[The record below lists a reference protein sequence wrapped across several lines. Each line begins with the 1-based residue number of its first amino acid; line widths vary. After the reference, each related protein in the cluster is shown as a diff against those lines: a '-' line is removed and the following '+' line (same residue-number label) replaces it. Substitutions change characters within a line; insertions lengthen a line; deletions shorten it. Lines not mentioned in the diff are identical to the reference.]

1 MASSK
6 GTSAA
11 QRAFVPAKSG
21 LREAVGARGMIMHY
35 WQLLRPRQ
43 WIKNAFV
50 WAGFLFAR
58 SWQDAALAQQVALA
72 FIAFC
77 LLASAV
83 YIGNDWIDRDADRA
97 HPTKRLR
104 PLAGRQIGGGAAGS
118 LAIVLA
124 LAALALGAWVG
135 AGLFAV
141 LVAYLVL
148 NAAYSLR
155 LKRIVIVDVFA
166 LSLGFL
172 LRILAGTVGVGIAP
186 SPWLLMCGLMLTLLL
201 GFGKRRAESAAV
213 GASAGR
219 AVLAEYSPALLDR
232 LIVVCV
238 SGTLIAYSLYTISPQ
253 TITLHGSADLVYTVP
268 IVTYALFRYL
278 YLLGSGHAAEDPS
291 GLFIGDRHLQL
302 SALAWL
308 VAVIWILR

>member
-1 MASSK
+1 
-6 GTSAA
+6 
-11 QRAFVPAKSG
+11 
-21 LREAVGARGMIMHY
+21 MHY
-35 WQLLRPRQ
+35 WQLLRPQQ

-58 SWQDAALAQQVALA
+58 AWHDVALAQQVALA

-83 YIGNDWIDRDADRA
+83 YIGNDWLDRDADRA
-97 HPTKRLR
+97 HPTKRDR
-104 PLAGRQIGGGAAGS
+104 PLASGRIGGAAAAS

-124 LAALALGAWVG
+124 VAGLTLGAWVG
-135 AGLFAV
+135 TALFAV
-141 LVAYLVL
+141 LVAYLAL
-148 NAAYSLR
+148 NVMYSLL
-155 LKRIVIVDVFA
+155 LKRIVIIDVFA
-166 LSLGFL
+166 LSFGFL

-201 GFGKRRAESAAV
+201 GFGKRRAETAAA
-213 GASAGR
+213 GAPGR

-253 TITLHGSADLVYTVP
+253 TIALHGSADLVYTVP

-278 YLLGSGHAAEDPS
+278 YLLGNGHAAEDPS
-291 GLFIGDRHLQL
+291 GLFVGDRHLQAA
-302 SALAWL
+302 ALTWL
-308 VAVIWILR
+308 VAVVWILR

>member
-1 MASSK
+1 
-6 GTSAA
+6 
-11 QRAFVPAKSG
+11 
-21 LREAVGARGMIMHY
+21 MHY
-35 WQLLRPRQ
+35 WKLLRPQQ

-58 SWQDAALAQQVALA
+58 SWHDVALAQQVALA

-83 YIGNDWIDRDADRA
+83 YIGNDWLDRDADRA
-97 HPTKRLR
+97 HPTKRDR
-104 PLAGRQIGGGAAGS
+104 PLASGRIGGAAAAS
-118 LAIVLA
+118 LAIFLA
-124 LAALALGAWVG
+124 VAGLALGARVG
-135 AGLFAV
+135 AALFAV

-148 NAAYSLR
+148 NFMYSLL

-166 LSLGFL
+166 LSFGFL

-201 GFGKRRAESAAV
+201 GFGKRRAEIAV
-213 GASAGR
+213 AGAPGR

-253 TITLHGSADLVYTVP
+253 TIALHGSADLVYTVP

-278 YLLGSGHAAEDPS
+278 YLLGNGHAAEDPS
-291 GLFIGDRHLQL
+291 GLFVGDRHLQAA
-302 SALAWL
+302 ALAWL
-308 VAVIWILR
+308 VAVVWILR

>member
-1 MASSK
+1 
-6 GTSAA
+6 
-11 QRAFVPAKSG
+11 
-21 LREAVGARGMIMHY
+21 MHY
-35 WQLLRPRQ
+35 WQLLRPQQ

-58 SWQDAALAQQVALA
+58 AWHDQALAQQVALA

-83 YIGNDWIDRDADRA
+83 YIGNDWIDREADRA
-97 HPTKRLR
+97 HPTKRGR
-104 PLAGRQIGGGAAGS
+104 PLASGRIGGAAAAS
-118 LAIVLA
+118 LAIVLTVA
-124 LAALALGAWVG
+124 GLAIGAWVG
-135 AGLFAV
+135 VALFAV
-141 LVAYLVL
+141 LVAYLAL
-148 NAAYSLR
+148 NLLYSLL

-172 LRILAGTVGVGIAP
+172 LRILAGTLGVGIAP

-201 GFGKRRAESAAV
+201 GFGKRRAETAV
-213 GASAGR
+213 AGAPGR
-219 AVLAEYSPALLDR
+219 EVLAEYSAALLDR

-253 TITLHGSADLVYTVP
+253 TIALHGSADLVYTVP

-278 YLLGSGHAAEDPS
+278 YLLGDGHAAEDPS
-291 GLFIGDRHLQL
+291 GLFVGDRHLQA
-302 SALAWL
+302 SAFAWL
-308 VAVIWILR
+308 VAVVWILR

>member
-1 MASSK
+1 
-6 GTSAA
+6 
-11 QRAFVPAKSG
+11 
-21 LREAVGARGMIMHY
+21 MHY
-35 WQLLRPRQ
+35 WQLLRPQQ

-58 SWQDAALAQQVALA
+58 AWHDVALAHQVALA

-83 YIGNDWIDRDADRA
+83 YIGNDWLDRDADRT
-97 HPTKRLR
+97 HPTKRDR
-104 PLAGRQIGGGAAGS
+104 PLASGRIGGAAAAS

-124 LAALALGAWVG
+124 VAGLALGAWVG
-135 AGLFAV
+135 ASLFAV
-141 LVAYLVL
+141 LVAYLAL
-148 NAAYSLR
+148 NFMYSLL

-166 LSLGFL
+166 LSFGFL

-201 GFGKRRAESAAV
+201 GFGKRRAETAV
-213 GASAGR
+213 AGAPGR

-238 SGTLIAYSLYTISPQ
+238 SGTLVAYSLYTISPQ
-253 TITLHGSADLVYTVP
+253 TIALHGSADLVYTVP

-278 YLLGSGHAAEDPS
+278 YLLGNGHAAEDPS
-291 GLFIGDRHLQL
+291 GLFVGDRHLQAA
-302 SALAWL
+302 ALAWL
-308 VAVIWILR
+308 VAVVWILR

>member
-1 MASSK
+1 
-6 GTSAA
+6 
-11 QRAFVPAKSG
+11 
-21 LREAVGARGMIMHY
+21 MHY
-35 WQLLRPRQ
+35 WQLLRPQQ

-58 SWQDAALAQQVALA
+58 AWQDAALAQQVALA

-97 HPTKRLR
+97 HPTKRRR
-104 PLAGRQIGGGAAGS
+104 PLAGGQIGGAAAGS

-213 GASAGR
+213 GASGGR

-253 TITLHGSADLVYTVP
+253 TITLHRSADLVYTVP

>member
-1 MASSK
+1 
-6 GTSAA
+6 
-11 QRAFVPAKSG
+11 
-21 LREAVGARGMIMHY
+21 MHY
-35 WQLLRPRQ
+35 WQVLRPRQ

-58 SWQDAALAQQVALA
+58 AWHDVALAQDVALA
-72 FIAFC
+72 FVAFC

-83 YIGNDWIDRDADRA
+83 YIGNDWLDRDADRA
-97 HPTKRLR
+97 HPTKGRR
-104 PLAGRQIGGGAAGS
+104 PIASGRIAGAAAGA
-118 LAIVLA
+118 LAAILA

-135 AGLFAV
+135 AELVAI
-141 LVAYLVL
+141 LVAYLAL
-148 NAAYSLR
+148 NAAYSLS

-172 LRILAGTVGVGIAP
+172 LRILAGTLGVGIAP

-201 GFGKRRAESAAV
+201 GFGKRRAEQA
-213 GASAGR
+213 GADAPAGR

-238 SGTLIAYSLYTISPQ
+238 GGTLIAYSLYTISPQ
-253 TITLHGSADLVYTVP
+253 TIALHGSADLVFTVP

-278 YLLGSGHAAEDPS
+278 YLLEGGRAAEDPS
-291 GLFIGDRHLQL
+291 GLFAGDRHLQVT
-302 SALAWL
+302 ALAWL
-308 VAVIWILR
+308 AAVIWILR